1 MDKIDLIKRIFKTQ
15 VRRYLSQILIIFL
28 FILVSAGATAGVA
41 WLLDP
46 AIKKIFVEKN
56 TKLLFIIPA
65 LIVFAFMLKSIATY
79 IIRVKTIKVSYSVIK
94 NIQIL
99 MADKI
104 LKSDTAFIISKHSG
118 KFISNFTNDTGV
130 LLGVINGIAIS
141 AVKEFFTLIAL
152 LSLMFYQNWRLS
164 MLAIIMIP
172 IAAFFSRTL
181 GKKMGKYV
189 NKSLE
194 ASEVFTKFLSEI
206 LKATS
211 VIKIFQ
217 RESEESKNF
226 KNVIEKRIEI
236 MTQVEKVRLGAGP
249 IMETITGIA
258 IAIVVFYGG
267 HLSIN
272 NEIEIGSFF
281 SFLTA
286 LMLAYQPV
294 RALAGVNIGISE
306 GIMAAQRIYS
316 LLDTV
321 NKISDNSQGKILNI
335 KNKDI
340 VFDNVSF
347 SYPDGTIALKNITTK
362 IKGGST
368 VALVGKSGSGKSS
381 FINLL
386 PRFYD
391 AKNGKIKIDDQD
403 ITSVAIGSLRKEI
416 ALVSQEVILF
426 DDTIRANIA
435 YGKINAT
442 ENEIMEASRNAAAH
456 EFIEKLPLSYD
467 TIVGENGVK
476 LSGGQKQRL
485 SIARAILKNS
495 SIILL
500 DEATSS
506 LDAESQSKVK
516 YAIDNLI
523 KNRTTIVIAHRLS
536 TIKNADKIIVLSEGN
551 LVAEGTHEELIQK
564 SEVYQKLYNQEIS
577 K

>member
-152 LSLMFYQNWRLS
+152 VSLMFYQNWRLS

-249 IMETITGIA
+249 VMETITGIA

-306 GIMAAQRIYS
+306 GIMAAKRIYS

-321 NKISDNSQGKILNI
+321 NEISDNSQGKILNI

>member
-152 LSLMFYQNWRLS
+152 VSLMFYQNWRLS

-249 IMETITGIA
+249 VMETITGIA

-306 GIMAAQRIYS
+306 GIMAAKRIYS

-456 EFIEKLPLSYD
+456 EFIEKLPLNYD

>member
-1 MDKIDLIKRIFKTQ
+1 MDEIDLIKRIFKTQ

-152 LSLMFYQNWRLS
+152 VSLMFYQNWRLS

-249 IMETITGIA
+249 VMETITGIA

-294 RALAGVNIGISE
+294 RALAGVNIAISE
-306 GIMAAQRIYS
+306 GIMAAKRIYS

-456 EFIEKLPLSYD
+456 EFIEKLPLGYD

>member
-79 IIRVKTIKVSYSVIK
+79 IIRVKTIKISYSVIK

-152 LSLMFYQNWRLS
+152 VSLMFYQNWRLS

-226 KNVIEKRIEI
+226 KHVIEKRIEI
-236 MTQVEKVRLGAGP
+236 MTQVEKTRLGAGP

-306 GIMAAQRIYS
+306 GIMAAKRIYS

>member
-28 FILVSAGATAGVA
+28 FIIVSSGATAGVA

-56 TKLLFIIPA
+56 TKLLFVIPA

-249 IMETITGIA
+249 VMETITGIA

-306 GIMAAQRIYS
+306 GIMAAKRIYS